1 MEEKPLDPNT
11 TPEQAVPPVVPAT
24 PEPFWK
30 QIDPTIEN
38 EEKAAEVF
46 VSYRDKATELEQ
58 KLASIDTTPRYNSTF
73 AKRLDE
79 LVFQE
84 VSNGADEATA
94 ISRARDY
101 LNAQSR
107 DYEAEAGANAE
118 AILLE
123 KYRKENPGIPDDR
136 LRRVINNRYGIPLRK
151 PGEDATED
159 EVAAYNEAIDLART
173 SMEIE
178 ARQYGRELNQ
188 KKETLGLSPEVK
200 AYRQN
205 LEQQQNALAEFTP
218 KAMAVFKRHASSLK
232 PVVDGI
238 EIDLTDIVA
247 PGGRVDSEFE
257 KVASAF
263 IQGVYN
269 EDGSVNEE
277 LAKRQ
282 SLQIAMYLNPEKV
295 ISKLIKIGQ
304 DKTAKEVTDKKLN
317 IVPPGTTQAP
327 VQAAGDWTDSYKR
340 YQQRQGK

>member
-1 MEEKPLDPNT
+1 MEEKPLDVT
-11 TPEQAVPPVVPAT
+11 TEQEQVIQPDAPAT
-24 PEPFWK
+24 PQPFWK
-30 QIDPTIEN
+30 QIDPTIES

-46 VSYRDKATELEQ
+46 ASYRDKNTELEQ
-58 KLASIDTTPRYNSTF
+58 RLASIDTTPRYNSTF

-94 ISRARDY
+94 ISRAREY
-101 LNAQSR
+101 FNAQSR
-107 DYEAEAGANAE
+107 DYEAEAGANPE

-136 LRRVINNRYGIPLRK
+136 LRRVINNKYGIPLRK

-178 ARQYGRELNQ
+178 ARQYGRELNKQ
-188 KKETLGLSPEVK
+188 KETLGLSPEVK
-200 AYRQN
+200 AYRQKMD
-205 LEQQQNALAEFTP
+205 EQQKALAEFTP

-238 EIDLTDIVA
+238 EIDFTDIVA
-247 PGGRVDSEFE
+247 PGGRVDPEFE
-257 KVASAF
+257 KAASGF
-263 IQGVYN
+263 VLGVYN

-295 ISKLIKIGQ
+295 MSKLIKIGQ
-304 DKTAKEVTDKKLN
+304 DKNAKDTTERRLNTA
-317 IVPPGTTQAP
+317 PPGTSSAPSTQ
-327 VQAAGDWTDSYKR
+327 GDDWLSSAKR
-340 YQQRQGK
+340 YYANK

>member
-1 MEEKPLDPNT
+1 MAETPQELETPL
-11 TPEQAVPPVVPAT
+11 EQVIQPDAHAT

-38 EEKAAEVF
+38 EQKAAEVF
-46 VSYRDKATELEQ
+46 ASYRDKATELEQ

-73 AKRLDE
+73 AKILDE

-136 LRRVINNRYGIPLRK
+136 LRRVINNKYGIPLRK
-151 PGEDATED
+151 PGDDATED

-205 LEQQQNALAEFTP
+205 LDQQQKALAEFMP
-218 KAMAVFKRHASSLK
+218 KAMQAFSKQASSLK
-232 PVVDGI
+232 VTIEGQ
-238 EIDLTDIVA
+238 EIDLSEFAA
-247 PGGRVDSEFE
+247 PQGRVGANFE
-257 KVASAF
+257 HTVKGWDPALYSKDGVIDDEAVKEISIGVAVFQNVQAALTKAYKAGMDRS
-263 IQGVYN
+263 
-269 EDGSVNEE
+269 
-277 LAKRQ
+277 
-282 SLQIAMYLNPEKV
+282 
-295 ISKLIKIGQ
+295 
-304 DKTAKEVTDKKLN
+304 AKEVTDKKLN
-317 IVPPGTTQAP
+317 IVPPGTAQAP